1 MRSNCALY
9 VDAGYLLAAAA
20 TRVTGTSLR
29 GSVVISYPDLVR
41 RLIQQAEQ
49 SSGLPLLRLNW
60 YDSGNRPG
68 GAPDSTQETVG
79 MLPRVKLRLG
89 RTSPHGE
96 QKGVDL
102 RIGLDLAA
110 HGRNH
115 VVDIMYLVSGD
126 DDLSEAVEEAQSHG
140 SQVVI
145 LAVPDPSGRPHAV
158 SNHLIRESDGLE
170 LVDPATIDETV
181 RPRQLQPDAVSE
193 LSPEAAGVVVPLPGP
208 RTTTAH
214 ASASPAA
221 KRQDV
226 GPSHDAVP
234 TPAILAH
241 TRPQPV
247 VAGTGSPV
255 TSTGTGTGSTG
266 SKVAWS
272 SSREHPVNRPHTLSP
287 AMIEMIDDVCRGV
300 VTAWRA
306 TATEEDRRRVF
317 SERPFIPSDL
327 DRTLLT
333 DLSARLGVYDIP
345 DELRFRLR
353 EQFWDAMDEV
363 GR

>member
-29 GSVVISYPDLVR
+29 GSVVISYPDLVQ
-41 RLIQQAEQ
+41 RLIEQAEQ
-49 SSGLPLLRLNW
+49 LSGLPLLRLNW

-68 GAPDSTQETVG
+68 GAPDATQETVG

-115 VVDIMYLVSGD
+115 VVDTMYLVSGD

-181 RPRQLQPDAVSE
+181 RPRQLQPDAVAE

-208 RTTTAH
+208 RPAEGD
-214 ASASPAA
+214 ASSPPAG
-221 KRQDV
+221 KRQEAA
-226 GPSHDAVP
+226 PSHETVP
-234 TPAILAH
+234 TPAILARS
-241 TRPQPV
+241 RPQPV
-247 VAGTGSPV
+247 GAGTG
-255 TSTGTGTGSTG
+255 GAGSNTG

-306 TATEEDRRRVF
+306 TATDEDRRRVL

-333 DLSARLGVYDIP
+333 DLSARLDVYDIP
-345 DELRFRLR
+345 DELRYRLR
-353 EQFWDAMDEV
+353 EQFWDAVDEL

>member
-1 MRSNCALY
+1 MRSHCALY

-29 GSVVISYPDLVR
+29 GSVVISYPDLVQ
-41 RLIQQAEQ
+41 RLIDQAELL
-49 SSGLPLLRLNW
+49 SGLPLLRVNW

-68 GAPDSTQETVG
+68 GAPDAVQDSIG

-110 HGRNH
+110 QGRNH
-115 VVDIMYLVSGD
+115 IVDVMYLVSGD

-145 LAVPDPSGRPHAV
+145 LAVPDSRGRPHAV

-170 LVDPATIDETV
+170 LVDSASIDETV
-181 RPRQLQPDAVSE
+181 TARQLQPDGVSE
-193 LSPEAAGVVVPLPGP
+193 LSPEAAAVVVPLPGP
-208 RTTTAH
+208 RTLRVAPADEVVEEAGTDE
-214 ASASPAA
+214 AA
-221 KRQDV
+221 K
-226 GPSHDAVP
+226 PSAP
-234 TPAILAH
+234 TPAILAK
-241 TRPQPV
+241 RKAAAPGAGPV
-247 VAGTGSPV
+247 PGTISGQG
-255 TSTGTGTGSTG
+255 TSTGSGT
-266 SKVAWS
+266 KVAWTS
-272 SSREHPVNRPHTLSP
+272 SSDHPVFWPDTLTPSV
-287 AMIEMIDDVCRGV
+287 IEMIDEVCRGV
-300 VTAWRA
+300 VNAWRS
-306 TATEEDRRRVF
+306 TASKTDRERVM

-333 DLSARLGVYDIP
+333 DLSARLGVYDIA
-345 DELRFRLR
+345 DDLRYRLR
-353 EQFWDAMDEV
+353 EQFWDVMDDLA
-363 GR
+363 R

>member
-29 GSVVISYPDLVR
+29 GSVVISYPDLVQ
-41 RLIQQAEQ
+41 RLIEQAEQ
-49 SSGLPLLRLNW
+49 LSGLPLLRLNW

-68 GAPDSTQETVG
+68 GAPDATQETVG

-115 VVDIMYLVSGD
+115 VVDTMYLVSGD

-181 RPRQLQPDAVSE
+181 RPRQLQPDAVAE
-193 LSPEAAGVVVPLPGP
+193 LSPGAAGVVVPLPGP
-208 RTTTAH
+208 R
-214 ASASPAA
+214 PAA
-221 KRQDV
+221 EDASSPPAGKRQETA
-226 GPSHDAVP
+226 PSHETVP
-234 TPAILAH
+234 TPAILAR
-241 TRPQPV
+241 TRPQSV
-247 VAGTGSPV
+247 GAGTG
-255 TSTGTGTGSTG
+255 GAGSNTG

-306 TATEEDRRRVF
+306 TATDEDRRRVL

-333 DLSARLGVYDIP
+333 DLSARLDVYDIP
-345 DELRFRLR
+345 DELRYRLR
-353 EQFWDAMDEV
+353 EQFWDAVDEL

>member
-1 MRSNCALY
+1 MRSHCALY

-20 TRVTGTSLR
+20 TRATGTSLR
-29 GSVVISYPDLVR
+29 GSVVISYPDLVL
-41 RLIQQAEQ
+41 RLIDQVERL
-49 SSGLPLLRLNW
+49 SGLPLLRVNW

-68 GAPDSTQETVG
+68 GAPDSAQESIG

-110 HGRNH
+110 QGRNH
-115 VVDIMYLVSGD
+115 VVDVMYLVSGD

-140 SQVVI
+140 SQVII
-145 LAVPDPSGRPHAV
+145 LAVPDLRGRPHAV

-170 LVDPATIDETV
+170 LVDQSTIDSTV
-181 RPRQLQPDAVSE
+181 QPRQLQPEEVGE
-193 LSPEAAGVVVPLPGP
+193 LSPAAASVVVPLPGP
-208 RTTTAH
+208 RRPIPDADEQESGSTPAK
-214 ASASPAA
+214 PAA
-221 KRQDV
+221 
-226 GPSHDAVP
+226 P

-241 TRPQPV
+241 SKPLSTTAGSV
-247 VAGTGSPV
+247 AGSVGGSVAGTGI
-255 TSTGTGTGSTG
+255 GGGA
-266 SKVAWS
+266 KIAYS
-272 SSREHPVNRPHTLSP
+272 SSTDHPVLRPDTVTP
-287 AMIEMIDDVCRGV
+287 TVIEMIDDVCRGV
-300 VTAWRA
+300 VTAWRT
-306 TATEEDRRRVF
+306 TATDADRKRVM

-333 DLSARLGVYDIP
+333 DLSARLGVYDIA

-353 EQFWDAMDEV
+353 EQFWDTMDEL
-363 GR
+363 GRG

>member
-1 MRSNCALY
+1 MRSHCALY
-9 VDAGYLLAAAA
+9 VDAGYLLAASA

-29 GSVVISYPDLVR
+29 GSVVISYPDLVKG
-41 RLIQQAEQ
+41 LVAQAE
-49 SSGLPLLRLNW
+49 SLSGLPLLRLNW

-68 GAPDSTQETVG
+68 GAPDATQESIG

-140 SQVVI
+140 AQVVI
-145 LAVPDPSGRPHAV
+145 LAVPDQSGRPHAV
-158 SNHLIRESDGLE
+158 SNHLVRESDGLE
-170 LVDPATIDETV
+170 LVQPATIDDTI
-181 RPRQLQPDAVSE
+181 RPRQHQPE
-193 LSPEAAGVVVPLPGP
+193 TQGTLSPEAAGVVVPLPGP
-208 RTTTAH
+208 RSVPRPTA
-214 ASASPAA
+214 AEADEPALA
-221 KRQDV
+221 PGGESER
-226 GPSHDAVP
+226 P

-241 TRPQPV
+241 SRPQHP
-247 VAGTGSPV
+247 AGTSGSV
-255 TSTGTGTGSTG
+255 GAGAVGGG

-272 SSREHPVNRPHTLSP
+272 SSSDHPVLRAHALSP

-306 TATEEDRRRVF
+306 AATKEDHRRVM

-333 DLSARLGVYDIP
+333 DLSARLDVYDIP
-345 DELRFRLR
+345 DEIRYRLR
-353 EQFWDAMDEV
+353 EQFWDAVDEL
-363 GR
+363 GH

>member
-29 GSVVISYPDLVR
+29 GSVVISYPDLVQ
-41 RLIQQAEQ
+41 RLIEQAEQ
-49 SSGLPLLRLNW
+49 LSGLPLLRLNW

-68 GAPDSTQETVG
+68 GAPDATQETVG

-115 VVDIMYLVSGD
+115 VVDTMYLVSGD

-181 RPRQLQPDAVSE
+181 RARQLQPDAVAE

-208 RTTTAH
+208 RPAAGDT
-214 ASASPAA
+214 SSSPAG
-221 KRQDV
+221 KRQDAA
-226 GPSHDAVP
+226 PSHETVP
-234 TPAILAH
+234 TPAILARS
-241 TRPQPV
+241 RPQPV
-247 VAGTGSPV
+247 GAGTG
-255 TSTGTGTGSTG
+255 GAGSNTG

-287 AMIEMIDDVCRGV
+287 AMIELIDDVCRGV

-306 TATEEDRRRVF
+306 TATDEDRRRVL

-333 DLSARLGVYDIP
+333 DLSARLDVYDIP
-345 DELRFRLR
+345 DELRYRLR
-353 EQFWDAMDEV
+353 EQFWDAVDEL

>member
-29 GSVVISYPDLVR
+29 GSVVISYPDLVQ
-41 RLIQQAEQ
+41 RLIEQAEQ
-49 SSGLPLLRLNW
+49 LSGLPLLRLNW

-68 GAPDSTQETVG
+68 GAPDATQETVG

-115 VVDIMYLVSGD
+115 VVDTMYLVSGD

-170 LVDPATIDETV
+170 LVDPTTIDQTV
-181 RPRQLQPDAVSE
+181 RPRQLQPDAVAE

-208 RTTTAH
+208 R
-214 ASASPAA
+214 PAA
-221 KRQDV
+221 GDSSSSAAEKRQDAA
-226 GPSHDAVP
+226 SSRETVP
-234 TPAILAH
+234 TPAILAR

-247 VAGTGSPV
+247 GTGAGTA
-255 TSTGTGTGSTG
+255 GSTSG

-272 SSREHPVNRPHTLSP
+272 SSREHPVNRFHTLSP

-306 TATEEDRRRVF
+306 TATDEDRRRVL

-333 DLSARLGVYDIP
+333 DLSARLDVYDIP
-345 DELRFRLR
+345 DELRYRLR
-353 EQFWDAMDEV
+353 EQFWDAMDEL

>member
-1 MRSNCALY
+1 MRSHCALY

-41 RLIQQAEQ
+41 HLIDQAEHL
-49 SSGLPLLRLNW
+49 SGLPLLRLNW

-68 GAPDSTQETVG
+68 GAPDSTQESIG

-89 RTSPHGE
+89 RTSPHGD

-115 VVDIMYLVSGD
+115 VVDVMYLVSGD
-126 DDLSEAVEEAQSHG
+126 DDLSEAVEEAQNHG

-145 LAVPDPSGRPHAV
+145 LAVPDPAGRPHAV
-158 SNHLIRESDGLE
+158 SNHLIREADDLE
-170 LVDPATIDETV
+170 LVDAATIDETV
-181 RPRQLQPDAVSE
+181 RVRQLQPDVVSGP
-193 LSPEAAGVVVPLPGP
+193 SPESAGVVVPLPGP
-208 RTTTAH
+208 RPTAESPSAPAPKRRGATTE
-214 ASASPAA
+214 
-221 KRQDV
+221 QE
-226 GPSHDAVP
+226 PSKP

-241 TRPQPV
+241 SRPQP
-247 VAGTGSPV
+247 AGTATGNGS
-255 TSTGTGTGSTG
+255 GGGAGSG

-272 SSREHPVNRPHTLSP
+272 SSRDHPVNRPHTLSP

-300 VTAWRA
+300 VSAWRG
-306 TATEEDRRRVF
+306 TASEEDRRRVV

-333 DLSARLGVYDIP
+333 DLSARLAVYDIP
-345 DELRFRLR
+345 DELRYLLR

>member
-1 MRSNCALY
+1 MRSHCALY

-29 GSVVISYPDLVR
+29 GSVVISYPDLVG
-41 RLIQQAEQ
+41 RLVDQAEQ
-49 SSGLPLLRLNW
+49 LSGLPLLRLNW

-68 GAPDSTQETVG
+68 GAPDATQDSVG

-115 VVDIMYLVSGD
+115 VVDTMYLVSGD
-126 DDLSEAVEEAQSHG
+126 DDLSEAVEEAQNHG
-140 SQVVI
+140 AQVVI
-145 LAVPDPSGRPHAV
+145 LAVPDSSGRPHAV

-170 LVDPATIDETV
+170 LVDSATIDETI
-181 RPRQLQPDAVSE
+181 RPRQLQPDEVGG

-208 RTTTAH
+208 RSVGGRSTAAAPAEPDDAL
-214 ASASPAA
+214 AS
-221 KRQDV
+221 RQV
-226 GPSHDAVP
+226 KP

-241 TRPQPV
+241 NRPQP
-247 VAGTGSPV
+247 AGGSIARGGATGN
-255 TSTGTGTGSTG
+255 
-266 SKVAWS
+266 KVAWS
-272 SSREHPVNRPHTLSP
+272 SSSDHPVHRPHTLSP

-300 VTAWRA
+300 VSAWRT
-306 TATEEDRRRVF
+306 TATNEDGRRVM

-345 DELRFRLR
+345 DELRYRLR
-353 EQFWDAMDEV
+353 EQFWDAVDEL

>member
-1 MRSNCALY
+1 MRSHCALY

-41 RLIQQAEQ
+41 RLIDQAEDL
-49 SSGLPLLRLNW
+49 SGLPLLRLNW

-68 GAPDSTQETVG
+68 GAPDSSQESIG

-115 VVDIMYLVSGD
+115 VVDVMYLVSGD
-126 DDLSEAVEEAQSHG
+126 DDLSEAVEEAQNHG
-140 SQVVI
+140 AQVVI

-158 SNHLIRESDGLE
+158 SNHLIREADGLE
-170 LVDPATIDETV
+170 LVDAATIDETV
-181 RPRQLQPDAVSE
+181 RVRQLQPDVVGGPASE
-193 LSPEAAGVVVPLPGP
+193 TTGVVVPLPGP
-208 RTTTAH
+208 RQTAE
-214 ASASPAA
+214 APAA
-221 KRQDV
+221 PAPEHGRS
-226 GPSHDAVP
+226 GTSHESPKP

-241 TRPQPV
+241 SRPQSTGG
-247 VAGTGSPV
+247 AGNGNSSTGS
-255 TSTGTGTGSTG
+255 G

-272 SSREHPVNRPHTLSP
+272 SSRDHPVNRPHTLSP

-300 VTAWRA
+300 VSAWRA
-306 TATEEDRRRVF
+306 TASKEDRRRVI

-333 DLSARLGVYDIP
+333 DLSARLAVYDIP
-345 DELRFRLR
+345 DELRYRLR